1 MTQQTIIRSA
11 CYLCEGTI
19 EFPAE
24 LANQVIPCPHCGK
37 EIKLFAASKSSSRI
51 GGIIGEKW
59 NGKQVLLTLAAVGL
73 LLITLLIAPWEI
85 TYRHLDL
92 SHYPA
97 ATVQSATIEFGP
109 VFNPPRGNDSTVTA
123 YKLMVFPIALEWAG
137 ILTIYLAALLLLR
150 TRDVPLLPARIRE
163 RVKHEVAGA
172 LQVAPWIAGGIG
184 IVLVIAVI
192 VVAWRDATARQQK
205 AKQQSAALDSPKWED
220 TSDKPATFSFEEAL
234 GPEPAKT
241 IVEIPGVGSVEF
253 PVSMST
259 GEIAKAAGMLYSN
272 RSIAKRDIF
281 DEIADAQKTLVTG
294 TWTWIAQ
301 SGATSV
307 PARKIT
313 LKLTANGE
321 RLAGTLTP
329 PPSERGGAQPIA
341 AEISDGRVI
350 GNEIWFSIKR
360 EFNGNTFVT
369 KYSGKVEGNTIL
381 GKIETPGRN
390 GSAPLLRDWEAK
402 RDGHGL
408 PPSRAAAPGAKKL
421 EPFDGL
427 NASERRR
434 AIVKRDFTD
443 TEDLDFPPARNSI
456 PSFGANR
463 YDPDSLA
470 NPYGAGSPYKADG
483 LMNPYSQYG
492 SPYSS
497 KSWRNPYATD
507 TPRLYDSDGNYRG
520 KLSSNPYDADSVS
533 NPYGRYGSPYSS
545 DSIRNPYGAGNPYLN
560 SPIYVV
566 PSR

>member
-73 LLITLLIAPWEI
+73 LVITLLIAPWEI

-109 VFNPPRGNDSTVTA
+109 VFNPPRGSDSTVTA

-163 RVKHEVAGA
+163 HVKHEVAGA
-172 LQVAPWIAGGIG
+172 LQVAPWLAGGIG
-184 IVLVIAVI
+184 IVLVIALI
-192 VVAWRDATARQQK
+192 VAAWKDAAARQQK
-205 AKQQSAALDSPKWED
+205 AKQQSELALEPVSDPVAWGD
-220 TSDKPATFSFEEAL
+220 TLVEPPTFSIEEFL
-234 GPEPAKT
+234 GPDPASNQAKLA
-241 IVEIPGVGSVEF
+241 
-253 PVSMST
+253 PV
-259 GEIAKAAGMLYSN
+259 
-272 RSIAKRDIF
+272 KRDIF

-301 SGATSV
+301 GGATSV
-307 PARKIT
+307 PVRNTT
-313 LKLTANGE
+313 LKLIANGE
-321 RLAGTLTP
+321 RLTGTLTP
-329 PPSERGGAQPIA
+329 PPPARGGTQPLA
-341 AEISDGRVI
+341 AEISDGRI
-350 GNEIWFSIKR
+350 TGNEIWFSIKR

-390 GSAPLLRDWEAK
+390 GGAPLLRDWEAK
-402 RDGHGL
+402 REGYGL
-408 PPSRAAAPGAKKL
+408 PPPRAAAPGAKKL
-421 EPFDGL
+421 EPFDGF

-443 TEDLDFPPARNSI
+443 AEDLDFPPSRNSI
-456 PSFGANR
+456 LSFGANR